1 MRKKIL
7 RMNMIIILI
16 NWGTISG
23 ALAQDLTWLDC
34 VREARQNNSS
44 LLSATEKL
52 KQAGINVTTTKSNY
66 YPQISGSASG
76 QTSKT
81 EELDRN
87 NSYSYGLSGRQLI
100 FDGLKSQY
108 NVASS
113 SATLRSAMYSY
124 AVTSSNLRL
133 QLKKDFVNLLKAQKL
148 VAITTEIAE
157 RRKQSLELIKLGYE
171 AGREHKG
178 SLLTAQADL
187 AEAEF
192 EIAQAARNLEIAART
207 LCADLGYGKYSQ
219 IQVQGDLAV
228 SLLDPVTPDFEQL
241 AETVPLLKELIAQKD
256 ASRLS
261 LKSATA
267 DMYPSVYASASAG
280 KSGSNWPPDRSQWSA
295 GVNVSVPI
303 FSGGSQ
309 VAAVKKS
316 ESAYAQAQAEERN
329 GRASVILTLAE
340 NWANLQDALGQ
351 LAVRQKFLAATEERS
366 KIAEAQYKIGLM
378 SFDNWIIIE
387 DDLIN
392 AKKTLLNT
400 QANAMIAE
408 ANWIQAKGVTLDEE

>member
-1 MRKKIL
+1 MKRSIF
-7 RMNMIIILI
+7 IIVLMMFI
-16 NWGTISG
+16 ISPG
-23 ALAQDLTWLDC
+23 AAHSAMAQDLTWEDC
-34 VREARQNNSS
+34 VREARHNNPN
-44 LLSATEKL
+44 LLLATEKL
-52 KQAGINVTTTKSNY
+52 KQAGFNLSITKSNY
-66 YPQISGSASG
+66 YPQISGSAG
-76 QTSKT
+76 AQTSKADGA
-81 EELDRN
+81 DRS
-87 NSYSYGLSGRQLI
+87 NSYSFGVSGRQLL

-108 NVASS
+108 NVAAS
-113 SATLRSAMYSY
+113 SATLQASMYNY

-148 VAITTEIAE
+148 VAITSEIAQ
-157 RRKQSLELIKLGYE
+157 RRRQSLELIKLGYE

-192 EIAQAARNLEIAART
+192 EIAQANRNLEIAART
-207 LCADLGYGKYSQ
+207 LCADLGYTKYNPL
-219 IQVQGDLAV
+219 QVQGDLAV
-228 SLLDPVTPDFEQL
+228 SLTDQATPDFEQI
-241 AETVPLLKELIAQKD
+241 AESVPLLQALIVQKD
-256 ASRLS
+256 VSRLS

-267 DMYPSVYASASAG
+267 DMYPSVYASGSAG

-309 VAAVKKS
+309 LAAQKKS
-316 ESAYAQAQAEERN
+316 RSAYNQAQAEERN

-340 NWANLQDALGQ
+340 SWANLQDALGQ
-351 LAVRQKFLAATEERS
+351 LSVQQKFLVATEERS

-387 DDLIN
+387 DDLIR
-392 AKKTLLNT
+392 AKKTLLDT
-400 QANAMIAE
+400 QANALLAE

>member
-1 MRKKIL
+1 MKRSIS
-7 RMNMIIILI
+7 IIVIMMFIIGL
-16 NWGTISG
+16 GVTHS
-23 ALAQDLTWLDC
+23 AMAQDLTWEDC
-34 VREARQNNSS
+34 VREARQNNPN

-52 KQAGINVTTTKSNY
+52 KQAGVNLTTTKSNY
-66 YPQISGSASG
+66 YPQISGSAG
-76 QTSKT
+76 AQTSKADGT
-81 EELDRN
+81 DRS
-87 NSYSYGLSGRQLI
+87 NSYSYGVSGRQLI
-100 FDGLKSQY
+100 FDGLKSQF
-108 NVASS
+108 NVAVS
-113 SATLRSAMYSY
+113 SATLRSSIYNY

-133 QLKKDFVNLLKAQKL
+133 QLKKDFVSLLKAQKL
-148 VAITTEIAE
+148 VTITAEIAQ

-192 EIAQAARNLEIAART
+192 EVSQASRNLEIASRT
-207 LCADLGYGKYSQ
+207 LGADLGYDKYRP
-219 IQVQGDLAV
+219 IQVQGDLTV
-228 SLLDPVTPDFEQL
+228 TWLDPIAPDFEQI
-241 AETVPLLKELIAQKD
+241 AASVPLLQALIAQKE

-267 DMYPSVYASASAG
+267 EMYPSVYASGSAG

-295 GVNVSVPI
+295 GVNLSVPI

-309 VAAVKKS
+309 VAARKKS
-316 ESAYAQAQAEERN
+316 ESAYNQSLAEERN
-329 GRASVILTLAE
+329 GRTSVILTLAE
-340 NWANLQDALGQ
+340 SWANLQDALGQ
-351 LAVRQKFLAATEERS
+351 LSVQQKFLAATEERS

-387 DDLIN
+387 DDLIR
-392 AKKTLLNT
+392 AKKAILDNE
-400 QANAMIAE
+400 ANAMIAE

>member
-1 MRKKIL
+1 MKRS
-7 RMNMIIILI
+7 ILI
-16 NWGTISG
+16 IVLVMFIIGLSMVNG
-23 ALAQDLTWLDC
+23 ASARDLTWQDC
-34 VREARQNNSS
+34 VREARQNNPS
-44 LLSATEKL
+44 LLSAVEKL
-52 KQAGINVTTTKSNY
+52 KQAGLNLTTTKSNY
-66 YPQISGSASG
+66 YPQISGSAG
-76 QTSKT
+76 AQTSKT
-81 EELDRN
+81 DGAERS
-87 NSYSYGLSGRQLI
+87 NSYSYGVSGRQLL
-100 FDGLKSQY
+100 FDGLKSQF
-108 NVASS
+108 NVAVS
-113 SATLRSAMYSY
+113 SATLRSAMYTY

-133 QLKKDFVNLLKAQKL
+133 QLKRDFVSLLKAQKL
-148 VAITTEIAE
+148 VSITGEIAE

-187 AEAEF
+187 SQAEF
-192 EIAQAARNLEIAART
+192 EISQAVRNLEIAART
-207 LCADLGYGKYSQ
+207 LCADLGYGQYNQ

-228 SLLDPVTPDFEQL
+228 ALADTVTPDFEQI
-241 AETVPLLKELIAQKD
+241 AESVPLLQALIAQKD

-267 DMYPSVYASASAG
+267 DMYPSVYANASAG
-280 KSGSNWPPDRSQWSA
+280 KSGSNWPPERDQWSA

-309 VAAVKKS
+309 VAAKKKS
-316 ESAYAQAQAEERN
+316 ESAYSQALVEERN

-340 NWANLQDALGQ
+340 SWANLQDALGQ
-351 LAVRQKFLAATEERS
+351 LSVQQKFLAATEERS

-387 DDLIN
+387 DALIR
-392 AKKTLLNT
+392 AKKTLLDT

>member
-1 MRKKIL
+1 I
-7 RMNMIIILI
+7 
-16 NWGTISG
+16 
-23 ALAQDLTWLDC
+23 AQ
-34 VREARQNNSS
+34 
-44 LLSATEKL
+44 
-52 KQAGINVTTTKSNY
+52 
-66 YPQISGSASG
+66 
-76 QTSKT
+76 
-81 EELDRN
+81 
-87 NSYSYGLSGRQLI
+87 
-100 FDGLKSQY
+100 
-108 NVASS
+108 
-113 SATLRSAMYSY
+113 
-124 AVTSSNLRL
+124 
-133 QLKKDFVNLLKAQKL
+133 
-148 VAITTEIAE
+148 

-192 EIAQAARNLEIAART
+192 EIAQATRNLEIAARM

-219 IQVQGDLAV
+219 IQVQGELAV

-241 AETVPLLKELIAQKD
+241 AGSVPLLQALIAQKD

-261 LKSATA
+261 LKGATA
-267 DMYPSVYASASAG
+267 DMYPSVYASASPS

-309 VAAVKKS
+309 VAAVKRS
-316 ESAYAQAQAEERN
+316 ESAYSQAQAEERN

-340 NWANLQDALGQ
+340 NWANLRDALGQ
-351 LAVRQKFLAATEERS
+351 LEVQQKFLIATEERS

>member
-1 MRKKIL
+1 MKR
-7 RMNMIIILI
+7 NILI
-16 NWGTISG
+16 FLLMIFIAGLSAHG
-23 ALAQDLTWLDC
+23 AAAQDLTWEDC
-34 VREARQNNSS
+34 VREARHNNPN

-52 KQAGINVTTTKSNY
+52 KQAGINITTSKSNY

-76 QTSKT
+76 QTSKADDQ
-81 EELDRN
+81 DRN
-87 NSYSYGLSGRQLI
+87 NSYSYGVSGRQLI

-108 NVASS
+108 NVATS
-113 SATLRSAMYSY
+113 SATFRSAVYSY
-124 AVTSSNLRL
+124 AVTSSNVRL

-148 VAITTEIAE
+148 VAITTEIAQ

-207 LCADLGYGKYSQ
+207 LCADMGYGKYSQ
-219 IQVQGDLAV
+219 IQVQGELAV
-228 SLLDPVTPDFEQL
+228 SLLAPVTPDFEQL
-241 AETVPLLKELIAQKD
+241 AGSVPLLQALIAQKD

-261 LKSATA
+261 LKGATA
-267 DMYPSVYASASAG
+267 DMYPAVYASASTS

-309 VAAVKKS
+309 VAAIKRS
-316 ESAYAQAQAEERN
+316 ESAYTQAQADERN

-351 LAVRQKFLAATEERS
+351 LDVRQKFLAATEERS